1 MLTYEQAKE
10 LYAKYGKLEF
20 PYIEHYFNCTLG
32 SYNDKGLI
40 PKESLVKTIGVEYY
54 PNYNVPYESI
64 ISTLNNYN
72 IKPKSLKLY
81 FIVNE
86 DLNMSA
92 GKISTQVAHCTTEFV
107 LENHYTSE
115 FDYWYNEGK
124 TQTKI
129 ILKGSQKLLEE
140 LSKDNIHIRDNGLTE
155 IEAGSLTCVC
165 LGLHEKLEGKLKR
178 LRLL

>member
-20 PYIEHYFNCTLG
+20 PYTEHYFNCTLG
-32 SYNDKGLI
+32 AYNDKGLI
-40 PKESLVKTIGVEYY
+40 PKENLVKTIGVEYY
-54 PNYNVPYESI
+54 PNYKMSYDLI
-64 ISTLNNYN
+64 IHMLEDKG
-72 IKPKSLKLY
+72 IKPRSFKLY
-81 FIVNE
+81 FVINE
-86 DLNMSA
+86 ELNMSQ
-92 GKISTQVAHCTTEFV
+92 GKIAGQTAHCCTEFV
-107 LENHYTSE
+107 LNNHLKAE
-115 FDYWYNEGK
+115 FEHWYNEGK

-165 LGLHEKLEGKLKR
+165 LGLHEKLEGKCKR